1 MDLDLAQYFV
11 DTASLAVL
19 VAALVSFTKKHIWK
33 LDGIFTVIASVV
45 FGALLG
51 LAGRALGFLDAE
63 VIQAL
68 LFGASAGVV
77 ASGGW
82 DFLSGLFEKR
92 GKDLEQ

>member
-82 DFLSGLFEKR
+82 DLLTGILGKNEKQA
-92 GKDLEQ
+92 E